1 MSVSTIYLS
10 STYLYFYL
18 ERKRRKKRG
27 KILIWALFDVLLKL
41 LFAKSFLVSSP
52 ISEFGP
58 AQRLCIKGASSFLIV
73 VLVSWLLHSLLSVNI
88 TLICMEMLKS
98 ECIVILE
105 FYIYHNYNF
114 IHVSFQMKCSMC
126 SQLELIF
133 FI

>member
-1 MSVSTIYLS
+1 MSISTIYLS
-10 STYLYFYL
+10 STYLSFYL
-18 ERKRRKKRG
+18 ERKGRKKRG
-27 KILIWALFDVLLKL
+27 NRLIWAFFDVLLQL
-41 LFAKSFLVSSP
+41 LFAESFLVSSP
-52 ISEFGP
+52 ISEFGA
-58 AQRLCIKGASSFLIV
+58 AQRLCTKGASSFLIA
-73 VLVSWLLHSLLSVNI
+73 VLVSWLLHSLLSVNK

-114 IHVSFQMKCSMC
+114 IHVSFQMKCFMC